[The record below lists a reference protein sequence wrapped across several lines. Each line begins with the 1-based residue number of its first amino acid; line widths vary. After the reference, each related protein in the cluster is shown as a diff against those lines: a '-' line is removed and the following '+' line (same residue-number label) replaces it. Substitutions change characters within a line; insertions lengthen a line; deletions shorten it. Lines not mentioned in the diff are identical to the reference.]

1 MWCVVLQTYPELVHA
16 NQSPPEPELL
26 AGWWKLWWD
35 VEEEEP
41 KIQMGS
47 SVRQLWGSLRSSHLG
62 PVEARHLGWPP
73 RCETSLLRS
82 LTQPD
87 WGFPPTVK
95 DKAFHKS
102 NRLQHTSD
110 WCHSSITHLFIH
122 RTHAVPM
129 CARGGRQTGVTLA
142 NIFQFPRK
150 EVPGLR
156 EDLLPDSAY
165 CGPPG
170 FTY

>member
-1 MWCVVLQTYPELVHA
+1 MQTTVPQ
-16 NQSPPEPELL
+16 NQSSWQDGGSYGGTWRKRSPRFRWALQSGSCEAPCTAATLAPWRQDIWAGLL
-26 AGWWKLWWD
+26 DAKQASFACWL
-35 VEEEEP
+35 
-41 KIQMGS
+41 
-47 SVRQLWGSLRSSHLG
+47 
-62 PVEARHLGWPP
+62 
-73 RCETSLLRS
+73 S
-82 LTQPD
+82 LTEA
-87 WGFPPTVK
+87 FPPTVK

-102 NRLQHTSD
+102 NWLQHTSD

-122 RTHAVPM
+122 WTHAVPM

-142 NIFQFPRK
+142 NIFQLPRK